1 MQTISGLS
9 LGTWEQEVTAG
20 ITRLLA
26 EDNCLTHRSS
36 PCTLQVVSR
45 KSHNTLAQ
53 KEQLALI
60 KLTKYSAIKHVTCI
74 NLMVQKTFSLS
85 QSKPLRHEMATSC
98 HHRLAEE
105 MGVDVNRVKMTSKGL
120 STSKINSSL
129 EKDSLLFNSY
139 KDQSGQSRA
148 ELDTAKPLPN
158 LGNLRTSTLGILTKC

>member
-1 MQTISGLS
+1 M
-9 LGTWEQEVTAG
+9 TAG

-60 KLTKYSAIKHVTCI
+60 KLTKYSAIKHVTCV

-85 QSKPLRHEMATSC
+85 QSKPLGHEMATSC
-98 HHRLAEE
+98 HHRLVEE
-105 MGVDVNRVKMTSKGL
+105 MGVNVNHVKMTSKGL
-120 STSKINSSL
+120 STSKINSSQ
-129 EKDSLLFNSY
+129 KRIRCSSTPT
-139 KDQSGQSRA
+139 KTSQASP
-148 ELDTAKPLPN
+148 ELDWTPQSHCQTWETH
-158 LGNLRTSTLGILTKC
+158 G